1 MSSGKEYHELILD
14 LLEQNSKEIKQLK
27 KDVNTDLGSLKT
39 DFQKECSEIKEDLSE
54 LKTAR
59 HVIKEHKEWKKDVTD
74 VWSPPQMKE
83 SKDEI
88 YVQKNKWAV
97 GYGVFVAVQVIWII
111 YTFFSKK

>member
-1 MSSGKEYHELILD
+1 MSTGREYHELILD
-14 LLEQNSKEIKQLK
+14 LLEQNSAEIKK
-27 KDVNTDLGSLKT
+27 LKT
-39 DFQKECSEIKEDLSE
+39 DVNKEMSELRSDVNERCSEIKEELSE
-54 LKTAR
+54 LKHAK

-97 GYGVFVAVQVIWII
+97 GYGVFVAVQIIWII
-111 YTFFSKK
+111 YTFFSKR

>member
-1 MSSGKEYHELILD
+1 MSTGNEYHELILN
-14 LLEQNSKEIKQLK
+14 LLNENSEDIKQLK
-27 KDVNTDLGSLKT
+27 KDINR
-39 DFQKECSEIKEDLSE
+39 ELSE
-54 LKTAR
+54 LKSELHDECSDVKQEISNLKAAKQI
-59 HVIKEHKEWKKDVTD
+59 VIEQKKWKDKVND

-88 YVQKNKWAV
+88 YIQKNKWAV